1 MDHPK
6 PLPRPTPTSQ
16 PFWDGLAEERV
27 MLQRCNDCSHWVFYP
42 RTHCSACLSPNL
54 TWTQVSGKG
63 RIYTYT
69 IAHRPTAPQFEGDSP
84 QFIAVVELAEGVRLN
99 SIIVDADAGAL
110 EVGMAVQPFFH
121 KEGDATLLYFKPT

>member
-6 PLPRPTPTSQ
+6 PLPQPTPTSQ

-27 MLQRCNDCSHWVFYP
+27 ILQRCNDCSHWVFYP

-99 SIIVDADAGAL
+99 LSLIHI
-110 EVGMAVQPFFH
+110 
-121 KEGDATLLYFKPT
+121 